1 MDRLISVALPRIR
14 DFRGIN
20 PKSFDGNGNYSMGLT
35 EQSVFPE
42 VDPDKM
48 NFTQGMD
55 ITFVTSAQSDEE
67 ARELLRAF
75 GLPFR
80 EA

>member
-1 MDRLISVALPRIR
+1 
-14 DFRGIN
+14 
-20 PKSFDGNGNYSMGLT
+20 
-35 EQSVFPE
+35 
-42 VDPDKM
+42 M